1 MEHRIAISQASG
13 IAAEAILEK
22 LSESAVKPDS
32 LFLLDH
38 EAHVG
43 KRVPFAGS
51 RLVIGDQ
58 QAFDYSQ
65 CSLLLMPEA
74 DAEIEAVAVSQGCLL
89 LSHSIERDSPAVF
102 MADAAMTPEVSYSE
116 TSLRLA
122 GAELCCL
129 LPTLLALDG
138 LQSIKQLGLTLLRS
152 AEFHGKPGVDEL
164 ASQTIN
170 LLNTREVISS
180 VFPEQIAFNVLPE
193 AVDSRIISDL
203 DQFLG
208 TISYSPMVQ
217 TLNVPIFHGF
227 AAAVQLR
234 FDSDIALIDCRKRL
248 ESLDNLLVKKGSAS
262 PISDCNQSFSC
273 VISHLEQAP
282 NQPSGLQFWMIA
294 DPMRYGL
301 ANNYVNVAEF
311 LLKSFL

>member
-1 MEHRIAISQASG
+1 MDHRIAISHASG

-22 LSESAVKPDS
+22 LSESGIAPDS
-32 LFLLDH
+32 LFLLDN

-43 KRVPFAGS
+43 KRLPYAGG
-51 RLVIGDQ
+51 RIAIRDQ
-58 QAFDYSQ
+58 HGFDFSQ
-65 CSLLLMPEA
+65 SALLLMPEA
-74 DAEIEAVAVSQGCLL
+74 DAEIESTAIAQGCLL
-89 LSHSIERDSPAVF
+89 LSHLIERESPAIF
-102 MADAAMTPEVSYSE
+102 MSDAEAAPNISYTE

-129 LPTLLALDG
+129 LPILQALDRM
-138 LQSIKQLGLTLLRS
+138 QSIAHLGVTLIRS
-152 AEFHGKPGVDEL
+152 VEFHGKPGVDEL
-164 ASQTIN
+164 ASQTVN
-170 LLNTREVISS
+170 LLNTRQVVPS

-193 AVDSRIISDL
+193 AADSRIISDL
-203 DQFLG
+203 DHFLG

-217 TLNVPIFHGF
+217 TLNVPLFHGF

-234 FDSDIALIDCRKRL
+234 FESDIALIDCRKRL
-248 ESLDNLLVKKGSAS
+248 ESLDNLSVKQGSAS

-273 VISHLEQAP
+273 VISHLEQVT
-282 NQPSGLQFWMIA
+282 NQHSGLQFWMIA